1 MKVLVIETA
10 FPGDVVLSLALAEE
24 LKRLDPDTSITFL
37 VRPDVADLIRC
48 APSVDHVIA
57 FDKHGTDSGMRGLE
71 RMAEQLNREAFD
83 TLFSL
88 HESERTSRLI
98 ELVIAKSKV
107 GFDSLHTVASLTHVV
122 KDTKSRS
129 RTARAISLLEPLY
142 SNINYSTLPKLVV
155 PNPKVPTGMNSDS
168 TVVLAPGSVW
178 PTKKWGVLKFAEL
191 ARALVARGVKVVL
204 IGTLAD
210 TEAGEK
216 ILGIAQSDVVTNLIG
231 KTSLVEAASV
241 IASADV
247 VVANDSAPTHIA
259 TALGTKSVVLF
270 GPTLPSFGF
279 APPVELGI
287 VVEVLDL
294 WCRPC
299 SPHGSDECPIHTHE
313 CMTSI
318 RVKQV
323 YDTVIEILLARSLA
337 A

>member
-1 MKVLVIETA
+1 
-10 FPGDVVLSLALAEE
+10 
-24 LKRLDPDTSITFL
+24 
-37 VRPDVADLIRC
+37 
-48 APSVDHVIA
+48 
-57 FDKHGTDSGMRGLE
+57 
-71 RMAEQLNREAFD
+71 
-83 TLFSL
+83 
-88 HESERTSRLI
+88 
-98 ELVIAKSKV
+98 
-107 GFDSLHTVASLTHVV
+107 
-122 KDTKSRS
+122 
-129 RTARAISLLEPLY
+129 
-142 SNINYSTLPKLVV
+142 
-155 PNPKVPTGMNSDS
+155 MNSDS

-210 TEAGEK
+210 TVAGEK